1 MNTFYIA
8 AIYHLVYPR
17 ILNLVGLLLLLLLL
31 FFSVG
36 IFILSVNHG
45 TSQHS

>member
-17 ILNLVGLLLLLLLL
+17 ILNLAGFLLLLLL

-36 IFILSVNHG
+36 IFIVSVNHG